1 MEGLTELTASAGN
14 DHRKGICARGS
25 TRMCVAAIPAL
36 TRRQGYPAP
45 TSSAAKSRACPGVDV
60 FQQYLSGKL
69 IVGYTS
75 LHGNAVQCLFIG
87 GGELGTGGAVCA
99 GYPGA
104 AISCDVRGYHL
115 PDVV

>member
-1 MEGLTELTASAGN
+1 MGLTASAGN
-14 DHRKGICARGS
+14 DHCKGICARGS
-25 TRMCVAAIPAL
+25 TCMCVVVIPAL

-45 TSSAAKSRACPGVDV
+45 TSSAAKSRACHGVDV
-60 FQQYLSGKL
+60 LQQYLSSKL

-104 AISCDVRGYHL
+104 AISCDVRGHHL

>member
-1 MEGLTELTASAGN
+1 MGLTASAGN
-14 DHRKGICARGS
+14 DLRKRICARGS

-45 TSSAAKSRACPGVDV
+45 VSSAAKSRACHGVDV
-60 FQQYLSGKL
+60 LQQYLSSKL

-87 GGELGTGGAVCA
+87 GGELCTGGAVCA
-99 GYPGA
+99 DCPGA